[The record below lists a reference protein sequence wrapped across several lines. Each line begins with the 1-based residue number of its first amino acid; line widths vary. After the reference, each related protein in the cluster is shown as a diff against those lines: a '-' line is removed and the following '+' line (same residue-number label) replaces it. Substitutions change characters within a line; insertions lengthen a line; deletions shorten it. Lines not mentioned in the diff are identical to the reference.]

1 MDSGQV
7 KAIFADALELPPEG
21 QDTFVQ
27 KACGGNE
34 KLRMQ
39 VEALLRI
46 HRSRPNVLIG
56 PADTR
61 LNWSAI
67 DATDG
72 SSGAGSGLRPLSET
86 EASPS
91 VTDTVKGGAT
101 VSPVAIGSAADV
113 GTPQRIGPYVIVE
126 ALGGGGMGT
135 VYKAHEEHPRRLVAL
150 KVIAPGLMTHEM
162 RRRFEFEADVLARL
176 EHPGIARV
184 YRTGTAEITPG
195 MPPQP
200 YFAMELIDGRRLDE
214 YVRRHQPSLS
224 DRLKLL
230 IKICQAVH
238 HAHTKGVIHRDLKP
252 ANILVTD
259 DGSPKVLDFGVAR
272 AIDSD
277 IQTATM
283 HTEVGQIIGSLP
295 YMAPEQAAGKVRE
308 LDTSSDVYALGVIA
322 YELLSGKMPY
332 ALQGK
337 ALHEAVHVICEE
349 EPSRLSSVNKSL
361 RGDVETIV
369 QKALEKEKTRR
380 YATAGELAADVKRF
394 LDYEPI
400 SARPPS
406 AWYNL
411 RKFSGR
417 NKAIVIGVSLLI
429 LILAGGIVS
438 STKFAMRAAQER
450 DNAQATLLFLTDDV
464 LANATPEKIRDVK
477 VRDLIVSA
485 VIEPASASV
494 GERFKD
500 RPLIEAS
507 IRDTLQRI
515 FDKIGRD
522 DLALPQAEAALALRR
537 RMIGNDH
544 PETITSL
551 QSLAT
556 VLTALGRWREAE
568 PMFKE
573 SLDRS
578 RRVLGKDDPLTM
590 SALNCYAVV
599 LKNLGRVGESEPLF
613 KQALDQ
619 RRTVLGEEHPDT
631 ITSRSNYASV
641 LRALGRTAEAEPI
654 SRLVVDQLHRAQG
667 DDHPA
672 TITATNN
679 YGLVLMALERAKEAE
694 ELYKRVLEQCQ
705 RVLGPDHPL
714 TLQALDNYGH
724 VLEWARRPAEAE
736 LICKQALDTRR
747 RLLGED
753 HPDAIRSMNNFAM
766 VLRALHRYT
775 EAEALTRDAVAKALS
790 NPGLGPK
797 HPYTR
802 LFIENHAKCLAN
814 LGRSDEAAALR
825 REFGLPNPSSQAAR
839 EPTSAPVNQRIP
851 G

>member
-1 MDSGQV
+1 M
-7 KAIFADALELPPEG
+7 
-21 QDTFVQ
+21 
-27 KACGGNE
+27 
-34 KLRMQ
+34 
-39 VEALLRI
+39 
-46 HRSRPNVLIG
+46 
-56 PADTR
+56 
-61 LNWSAI
+61 
-67 DATDG
+67 
-72 SSGAGSGLRPLSET
+72 
-86 EASPS
+86 PS
-91 VTDTVKGGAT
+91 VTDTVRVGAT
-101 VSPVAIGSAADV
+101 VAPVAIEPAADV

-184 YRTGTAEITPG
+184 YRTGTAEITAG

-214 YVRRHQPSLS
+214 YVRLHQPSLS

-259 DGSPKVLDFGVAR
+259 DGSPKILDFGVAR

-277 IQTATM
+277 MQATTM
-283 HTEVGQIIGSLP
+283 HTEVGKIIGSLP

-322 YELLSGKMPY
+322 YEVLSGKMPY
-332 ALQGK
+332 VLQGK
-337 ALHEAVHVICEE
+337 PLHEAVHVICEE
-349 EPSRLSSVNKSL
+349 EPSRLSSINKSL

-406 AWYNL
+406 TWYNI

-417 NKAIVIGVSLLI
+417 NKPIVIGVGLLI

-537 RMIGNDH
+537 RMLGNDH
-544 PETITSL
+544 AETIASL

-556 VLTALGRWREAE
+556 VLTAQGRWREAE

-573 SLDRS
+573 ALDRS

-619 RRTVLGEEHPDT
+619 RRSVLGEEHPDT
-631 ITSRSNYASV
+631 ITSLSNYASV

-654 SRLVVDQLHRAQG
+654 SKLVVDQLHRAQG

-705 RVLGPDHPL
+705 RVLGPEHPL

-736 LICKQALDTRR
+736 PVCKQALDTRR
-747 RLLGED
+747 RLLGDD
-753 HPDAIRSMNNFAM
+753 HPDTIRSMNNYAI
-766 VLRALHRYT
+766 VLRAMRRYT

-802 LFIENHAKCLAN
+802 LFVENHAKCLVN

-839 EPTSAPVNQRIP
+839 GPTSAPVNQRIP